1 MRLILAIPALCASLE
16 SATVLDRVAVIVD
29 RHVVKASDIERDLR
43 VTAFLNQ
50 QPLNLSPNGRRQA
63 ADRLVDQEIIRE
75 EIVNGGYRSPPDR
88 DADALESQIRRER
101 FGGSEARWKQALS
114 QYGLTEEQLR
124 AQLQWQLAVLRFI
137 DQRFRAGVLVS
148 DDEVRSYYNDHLA
161 ELRRENPQN
170 SSFEALDPKIR
181 SLLEGQRIN
190 EEFTQWLEQARKRS
204 RVEFKQE
211 AFE

>member
-1 MRLILAIPALCASLE
+1 
-16 SATVLDRVAVIVD
+16 
-29 RHVVKASDIERDLR
+29 
-43 VTAFLNQ
+43 
-50 QPLNLSPNGRRQA
+50 
-63 ADRLVDQEIIRE
+63 
-75 EIVNGGYRSPPDR
+75 
-88 DADALESQIRRER
+88 
-101 FGGSEARWKQALS
+101 
-114 QYGLTEEQLR
+114 
-124 AQLQWQLAVLRFI
+124 
-137 DQRFRAGVLVS
+137 VLVS

-170 SSFEALDPKIR
+170 SSFEALEPKIR